1 MVNAV
6 SNSLCAF
13 IERTFPRLMSFVS
26 GASGDAVIVAAL
38 GIILALA
45 LGYRGLQYALS
56 GDHTPHKKARRV
68 CRERPPRRARP
79 SIFADSEAFDASWM
93 VEDKWAESR

>member
-1 MVNAV
+1 MTDMIA
-6 SNSLCAF
+6 NSLCSLINRAF
-13 IERTFPRLMSFVS
+13 PHLVAFVS
-26 GASGDAVIVAAL
+26 SVSGGAVVAATL
-38 GIILALA
+38 GIVIALV